1 MTFNLYFIRHGL
13 AVERS
18 EHTPDGDRPLTPE
31 GRHKTERVVKRLREL
46 GLGLDALVSSPLVR
60 AQQTAEI
67 LTAVYRLP
75 IETWPELAPDTPFE
89 TWLARLLV
97 WQSENP
103 TVAAVGMVGHEPEL
117 SNWAEILLWGGCRD
131 AIALKKA
138 GVLGLTIPR
147 TVSPVGEAFLFLLVP
162 PKILL

>member
-13 AVERS
+13 AIERT
-18 EHTPDGDRPLTPE
+18 EHLPDCDRPLTAE
-31 GRHKTERVVKRLREL
+31 GREKTERVAKRLRQL
-46 GLGLDALVSSPLVR
+46 GLNLDALIGSPLLR

-67 LTAVYRLP
+67 LGQVYDLP
-75 IETWPELAPDTPFE
+75 IETWPDLAPDTTFE
-89 TWLARLLV
+89 TWLASLLV
-97 WQSENP
+97 WQSQHP
-103 TVAAVGMVGHEPEL
+103 AVNALGMVGHEPEL

-138 GVLGLTIPR
+138 GVLGLTLPR
-147 TVSPVGEAFLFLLVP
+147 TVSPVGEAFLFLLIP